1 MNGARG
7 GREVETS
14 LKRPEGVGKQSE
26 SVPWS
31 CIPPKLL
38 LRNTGLRSR
47 CFHEGITCVD
57 FASEG
62 KPYAFSLSSLCL
74 CSVFTSLLKLL
85 PKTGIC
91 FGE

>member
-1 MNGARG
+1 MLHSFLCYEILNIVNGARG

-38 LRNTGLRSR
+38 LRNTGLRRHCS
-47 CFHEGITCVD
+47 HERTMCVD
-57 FASEG
+57 FAS
-62 KPYAFSLSSLCL
+62 
-74 CSVFTSLLKLL
+74 
-85 PKTGIC
+85 
-91 FGE
+91 